1 MYIIGI
7 IIGLYFKISI
17 AFFVIASCIIIII
30 LLIFSMKLKYIIIF
44 IFLIGGYIYTNILE
58 TNYEE
63 KYQEIYTEAKI
74 RGIILTNIE
83 EKDYKYVTTIQAKY
97 INNVEYKNIKLR
109 LEIKKSKEL
118 KEYPNIGDEIEFVGQ
133 IEKGNIA
140 RNYKGFD
147 YKEYL
152 KTKGLY
158 GVVTVDNIEI
168 KTKGHNNKNC
178 LYNIKNNMKSNM
190 KKILNEEEASLCI
203 GILIGDREN
212 ISEDTEDNFK
222 KSNLTH
228 MLAVSGSHITYI
240 ITAFSNTIG
249 KKQKKLSKIITII
262 FLLFFMAL
270 TGFTAS
276 VMRASLM
283 GIILLIGS
291 LIYRKPDTINN
302 LGISSLIILIINP
315 YFIKDIGFLLS
326 YAGTIGIIF
335 FGDLIIN
342 IISKIVENLKNN
354 NTLIQKESNKESIL
368 KKILSKLIKYL
379 INSFSITMAANI
391 MIIPI
396 MAYYFSTIS
405 LTFWISNILAAP
417 IMEVVT
423 IFGFIV
429 YLISLIFCSL
439 AEFLGIFLNFFLYLM
454 LKIAEIS
461 SNIPGSLIYIKTPYI
476 LECIFYYLFIAY
488 IFNLWELKGKL
499 KNIIFTK
506 KIMLIII
513 VLVLIVK
520 LLISIIPLNLRIYFV
535 DVGQGD
541 CTLIK
546 TPQNKTILVDGGG
559 SEFGNFDVGEQI
571 LLPYLLDRKITKID
585 YIMIS
590 HFDSD
595 HVKGILTIIKKLNV
609 KNIIISKQ
617 GENSNN
623 YKEFLEI
630 IKDKN
635 INIMQVKKGDCIKID
650 KYTYFEILFPENNL
664 IKENI
669 LNNNSIV
676 AKLHCKYISMLF
688 TGDIEEIAEIR
699 LYELYKDS
707 NALESTILKVAHHGS
722 KSSSIGKFLDLVK
735 PKIVFIGV
743 GENNN
748 FGHPNTG
755 VIQRLHIYT
764 KQIYRTDLNGEIELK
779 ERGKTININCKIK

>member
-7 IIGLYFKISI
+7 IIGLYFKISV
-17 AFFVIASCIIIII
+17 AFFIIVSFIIILILFLFVKKLKYMIIII
-30 LLIFSMKLKYIIIF
+30 
-44 IFLIGGYIYTNILE
+44 FLVGGYIYTNILE

-63 KYQEIYTEAKI
+63 KYQEIYTKAKI
-74 RGIILTNIE
+74 RGIILTNVE
-83 EKDYKYVTTIQAKY
+83 EKDYKYVTTIKVKY

-118 KEYPNIGDEIEFVGQ
+118 KEYPNIGDEIEFLGE
-133 IEKGNIA
+133 IKKGNIA

-168 KTKGHNNKNC
+168 KTKGNSNKNY
-178 LYNIKNNMKSNM
+178 LYIIQNNIKSNM
-190 KKILNEEEASLCI
+190 KKILNEKEAGLCI

-276 VMRASLM
+276 VMRASIM

-335 FGDLIIN
+335 LGDLIIN
-342 IISKIVENLKNN
+342 IISKIPEHLKNN
-354 NTLIQKESNKESIL
+354 NTSIQTESNKESIL
-368 KKILSKLIKYL
+368 KKIVYKLIKYL
-379 INSFSITMAANI
+379 INSFSITIAANI

-396 MAYYFSTIS
+396 MAYSFSTIS

-417 IMEVVT
+417 IMEIVT

-429 YLISLIFCSL
+429 YFVSLIFSSL

-454 LKIAEIS
+454 LKIAEFS
-461 SNIPGSLIYIKTPYI
+461 SNIPGSLIYIKTPYLI
-476 LECIFYYLFIAY
+476 ECIFYYLFIAY
-488 IFNLWELKGKL
+488 IFNLWELKNKL
-499 KNIIFTK
+499 KNIIFAK
-506 KIMLIII
+506 KIMLMII
-513 VLVLIVK
+513 VFVLIFK
-520 LLISIIPLNLRIYFV
+520 LLISIIPLNLKIYFV

-546 TPQNKTILVDGGG
+546 TPQNKIILVDGGG

-635 INIMQVKKGDCIKID
+635 INIMQVKKGDNIKID

-688 TGDIEEIAEIR
+688 TGDIEEIAETR
-699 LYELYKDS
+699 LYELYKNS

-722 KSSSIGKFLDLVK
+722 KTSSISKFLDLVK

-743 GENNN
+743 GENNK

-755 VIQRLHIYT
+755 VIQRLYKYT
-764 KQIYRTDLNGEIELK
+764 KKIYRTDLNGEIELNVND
-779 ERGKTININCKIK
+779 KTISINCKIN

>member
-7 IIGLYFKISI
+7 IIGLYFKISV
-17 AFFVIASCIIIII
+17 AFFIIASFIIILILFLFVKKLKYMIIII
-30 LLIFSMKLKYIIIF
+30 
-44 IFLIGGYIYTNILE
+44 FLVGGYIYTNILE

-63 KYQEIYTEAKI
+63 KYQEIYTKAKI
-74 RGIILTNIE
+74 RGIILTNVE
-83 EKDYKYVTTIQAKY
+83 EKDYKYVTTIKVKY

-118 KEYPNIGDEIEFVGQ
+118 KEYPNIGDEIEFLGE
-133 IEKGNIA
+133 IKKGNIA

-168 KTKGHNNKNC
+168 KTKGNSNKNY
-178 LYNIKNNMKSNM
+178 LYIIQNNIKSNM
-190 KKILNEEEASLCI
+190 KKILNEKEAGLCI

-276 VMRASLM
+276 VMRASIM

-335 FGDLIIN
+335 WGDLIIN
-342 IISKIVENLKNN
+342 IISKIPEPLKNN
-354 NTLIQKESNKESIL
+354 NTSIQTESNKESIL
-368 KKILSKLIKYL
+368 KKIVYKLIKYL
-379 INSFSITMAANI
+379 INSFSITIAANI

-396 MAYYFSTIS
+396 MAYSFSTIS

-417 IMEVVT
+417 IMEIVT

-429 YLISLIFCSL
+429 YFVSLIFSSL

-454 LKIAEIS
+454 LKIAEFS
-461 SNIPGSLIYIKTPYI
+461 SNIPGSLIYIKTPYLI
-476 LECIFYYLFIAY
+476 ECIFYYLFIAY
-488 IFNLWELKGKL
+488 IFNLWELKNKL
-499 KNIIFTK
+499 KNIIFAK
-506 KIMLIII
+506 KIMLMII
-513 VLVLIVK
+513 VFVLIFK
-520 LLISIIPLNLRIYFV
+520 LLISIIPLNLKIYFV

-546 TPQNKTILVDGGG
+546 TPQNKIILVDGGG

-623 YKEFLEI
+623 FKEFLEI

-635 INIMQVKKGDCIKID
+635 INIMQVKKGDNIKID

-688 TGDIEEIAEIR
+688 TGDIEEIAETR
-699 LYELYKDS
+699 LYELYKNS

-722 KSSSIGKFLDLVK
+722 KTSSISKFLDLVK

-743 GENNN
+743 GENNK

-755 VIQRLHIYT
+755 VIQRLYKYT
-764 KQIYRTDLNGEIELK
+764 KKIYRTDLNGEIELNVND
-779 ERGKTININCKIK
+779 KTISINCKIN